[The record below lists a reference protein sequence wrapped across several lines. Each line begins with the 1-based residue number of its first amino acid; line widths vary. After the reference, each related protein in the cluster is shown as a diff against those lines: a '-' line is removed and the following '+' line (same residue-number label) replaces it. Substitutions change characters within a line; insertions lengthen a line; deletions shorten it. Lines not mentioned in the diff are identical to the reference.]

1 MPIPSVRIDV
11 TMLTGPCDRPS
22 PASPSA
28 NIPEATVST
37 SRPPRRS
44 TQRPPNGLSAAE
56 IRKAPDRAANTSD
69 GVVPVPAAS
78 GSASTPSR

>member
-1 MPIPSVRIDV
+1 MPIPSVRIDA

-22 PASPSA
+22 PANPRA
-28 NIPEATVST
+28 KTTEATAST

-44 TQRPPNGLSAAE
+44 TQRPPKGLSAAE
-56 IRKAPDRAANTSD
+56 IRNAPDSPANTSD
-69 GVVPVPAAS
+69 DVVPVPAAS